1 MGSRFT
7 RCFRPKQPMVLDSY
21 TDEYEYTGTDSIS
34 IPVVA
39 IRPEDDS
46 FENPSFVGKVYTDV

>member
-1 MGSRFT
+1 MGGRFT
-7 RCFRPKQPMVLDSY
+7 RCFRPRQPMVLDSY

-39 IRPEDDS
+39 ICPDDDS